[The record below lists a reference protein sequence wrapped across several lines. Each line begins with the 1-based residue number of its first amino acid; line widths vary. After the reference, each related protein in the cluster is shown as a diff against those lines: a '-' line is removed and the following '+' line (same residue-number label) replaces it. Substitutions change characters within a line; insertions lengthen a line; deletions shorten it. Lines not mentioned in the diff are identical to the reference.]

1 MSLLHPFKD
10 NIKYLTDTG
19 RAQTL
24 VYTGTTQ
31 RASTSGFSR
40 TTKKL
45 KNYFDIYCTENVVF
59 AAINVTAYNT
69 VMVGYNIESDI
80 PEAKSSI
87 EMLCKEADL
96 KTALLEACTHV
107 LIFGDAFLEKRRRK
121 DGTVSHLF
129 TVDPQTMTILYD
141 QYGRI
146 TGYQQE
152 ITGTKGPLLKPEDIL
167 HFRFFPIPSS
177 PYGLSLI
184 EPNLSA
190 IERKRATDQAI
201 GNVMPR
207 HGLKKL
213 LVKVGNKED
222 GQIPPPEVMD
232 AIRDKLE
239 DLTEINEIVVPW
251 VIDVSTIDEGGIQGI
266 EEYYN
271 YFLAQVVTGL
281 MCPEEALGLG
291 KGTTE
296 ATARTKA
303 ILWERM
309 LKAYQHTFSE
319 VLRQDLFNEHLL
331 LKGFKQ
337 QNSEEPIFA
346 DIKFESVT
354 EEDEALRAKWLGNL
368 LRGFPGGK
376 IPFTRNEIRHLMGF
390 EPRKDMED
398 VVDNVSPPEA
408 TAPPQEQTPPP
419 TPETA
424 TPSGGNNGRTVPVE
438 PQKP

>member
-1 MSLLHPFKD
+1 
-10 NIKYLTDTG
+10 
-19 RAQTL
+19 
-24 VYTGTTQ
+24 
-31 RASTSGFSR
+31 
-40 TTKKL
+40 
-45 KNYFDIYCTENVVF
+45 VVF

-69 VMVGYNIESDI
+69 VMVGYNIESEV
-80 PEAKSSI
+80 PEAKLSI
-87 EMLCKEADL
+87 EMLCKDIDL
-96 KTALLEACTHV
+96 KNALLEACTHV
-107 LIFGDAFLEKRRRK
+107 LIFGDAFLEKRRYK

-129 TVDPQTMTILYD
+129 PVDPQTIEIKYD
-141 QYGRI
+141 NYGRI

-152 ITGTKGPLLKPEDIL
+152 INGQKGPMLKPEDIL
-167 HFRFFPIPSS
+167 HFRFYPIPSS

-190 IERKRATDQAI
+190 IERKRATDTAI

-213 LVKVGNKED
+213 LIKVGNKED

-271 YFLAQVVTGL
+271 YFLSQVVTGL

-319 VLRQDLFNEHLL
+319 TLRQDLFNEHLL
-331 LKGFKQ
+331 NKGFKQ
-337 QNSEEPIFA
+337 QGSEAPIYA

-354 EEDEALRAKWLGNL
+354 EEDQALKAKWLGNL
-368 LRGFPGGK
+368 LRGFPEGK
-376 IPFTRNEIRHLMGF
+376 LPFTLNEVRGIVGYS
-390 EPRKDMED
+390 PRKDMED
-398 VVDNVSPPEA
+398 VVENVSPPPEA
-408 TAPPQEQTPPP
+408 APAPQGQAPPP
-419 TPETA
+419 TQET